1 RAQQP
6 VSRCWGPPLNA
17 PEGALPAYAR
27 DKSFVIQHKRKE
39 SESAMSR
46 DDVLVTAQ
54 WAEDNLN
61 TAGVVFAEVDED
73 TTAYEGGHIPGA
85 VKIDWRTELQDPVRR
100 DFVDRAGFE
109 KLLSA
114 KGISNDDLVILYGGK
129 DRKSTRLNSSHVSI
143 SY

>member
-1 RAQQP
+1 LYS
-6 VSRCWGPPLNA
+6 VY
-17 PEGALPAYAR
+17 LP
-27 DKSFVIQHKRKE
+27 SFPTRR
-39 SESAMSR
+39 SS
-46 DDVLVTAQ
+46 DL
-54 WAEDNLN
+54 
-61 TAGVVFAEVDED
+61 AGVVFAEVDED
-73 TTAYEGGHIPGA
+73 TTAYESGHIPGA